1 MSDTPQT
8 DAVGIDHAT
17 ATDREYRL
25 RNLARELE
33 RENAALRERLQMIAD
48 AYALDANE
56 LRDIARTVTSK
67 QTGDDAIMRQHLTEG
82 GTPT

>member
-1 MSDTPQT
+1 MSDKELLQRWNKSFGTIK
-8 DAVGIDHAT
+8 DYI
-17 ATDREYRL
+17 EK
-25 RNLARELE
+25 LE

-67 QTGDDAIMRQHLTEG
+67 QTGADAIMRQHLNEG
-82 GTPT
+82 GTTT

>member
-1 MSDTPQT
+1 MSDTPRT
-8 DAVGIDHAT
+8 DKEVHIAWECFAPTKYVPADFA
-17 ATDREYRL
+17 RL
-25 RNLARELE
+25 LE

-67 QTGDDAIMRQHLTEG
+67 QTGDDARKAQ
-82 GTPT
+82 P